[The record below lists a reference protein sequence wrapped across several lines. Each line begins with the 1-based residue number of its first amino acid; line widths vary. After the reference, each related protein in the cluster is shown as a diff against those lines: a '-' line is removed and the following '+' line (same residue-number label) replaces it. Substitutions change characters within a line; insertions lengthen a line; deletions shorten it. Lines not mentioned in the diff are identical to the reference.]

1 MLNRTGF
8 CRLAGSAALACAL
21 VMVCAAPAAA
31 QQTLNFSVGLFT
43 PKGFDARVRGD
54 VLTANRTFL
63 LFDVDEFN
71 GPSVGGE
78 WLLPIGRF
86 VEGGAGLS
94 FTRRTVASIY
104 EDFEDDDGTEID
116 QDLRLRIVP
125 AAFTVRI
132 VPTGVRSA
140 VQPYFGAGVGIF
152 NWRYS
157 ESGEFIDFGNDL
169 LIVRDTYVASGNR
182 AGAVALG
189 GIRFAGES
197 VSSGFEVRYHKAD
210 ADLDDRFAGSKID
223 LGGWTY
229 NFTLGLRF
237 GR

>member
-8 CRLAGSAALACAL
+8 RVALACATL
-21 VMVCAAPAAA
+21 MALAAPAAA

-43 PKGFDARVRGD
+43 PKSEDARVQGD
-54 VLTANRTFL
+54 VLAANRTFL
-63 LFDVDEFN
+63 LFDVNEFN

-78 WLLPIGRF
+78 WLVPFGRY

-94 FTRRTVASIY
+94 FTRRTVPVIY
-104 EDFEDDDGTEID
+104 EDFVDDDGTEID
-116 QDLRLRIVP
+116 SDLRLRIVP
-125 AAFTVRI
+125 VAFTVRVI
-132 VPTGVRSA
+132 PTGQGSV
-140 VQPYFGAGVGIF
+140 VQPYFGAGVGLF

-157 ESGEFIDFGNDL
+157 EVGEFIDFGAGRE
-169 LIVRDTYVASGNR
+169 IVRDAYVASGNR

-229 NFTLGLRF
+229 NFTLGIRF
-237 GR
+237 K

>member
-1 MLNRTGF
+1 MLNRTGS
-8 CRLAGSAALACAL
+8 RVALACATL
-21 VMVCAAPAAA
+21 MALAAPAAA
-31 QQTLNFSVGLFT
+31 QQTLNLSVGLFT
-43 PKGFDARVRGD
+43 PTGEDARVQGD

-63 LFDVDEFN
+63 VFDVGEFN

-78 WLLPIGRF
+78 WLLPIGRY
-86 VEGGAGLS
+86 VEGGAGVS
-94 FTRRTVASIY
+94 FTRRTVPTVY
-104 EDFEDDDGTEID
+104 EDFVDDDGTEID
-116 QDLRLRIVP
+116 SDLRLRIVP
-125 AAFTVRI
+125 AAFTLRVI
-132 VPTGVRSA
+132 PTGQGSV

-157 ESGEFIDFGNDL
+157 EVGEFIDFGAGQA
-169 LIVRDTYVASGNR
+169 IIRDAYVASGSR

-189 GIRFAGES
+189 GIRFAGDAFR
-197 VSSGFEVRYHKAD
+197 SGFEVRYHKAD

-229 NFTLGLRF
+229 NFTVGLRF